1 MSGWWIIGIQ
11 PDLLV
16 FAANSTH
23 PLLFL
28 QVVEHLWITGSPH
41 IDNLT
46 ESTSIGSRWIHV
58 VGWNHVRGGK
68 LLGMP
73 SGYAQFWE
81 SMVHLPAP
89 MFLFWWFFCP
99 IFWWVVSNDILTASP
114 IPSSFIHGNYWSD
127 GEGCQNAS
135 SFGTWTSPW
144 LQGVKSMAS
153 TDLLDLRFP
162 GVIFLLLMVPL
173 THPEQIAGVAIN
185 LQAGWREH
193 GTLGVKPD
201 YQVPPVASSIFDNR
215 IFHEPTILRGT
226 PIEME
231 ISISE

>member
-1 MSGWWIIGIQ
+1 MLVYQRVFFNFISDLMSGWWIIGIQ
-11 PDLLV
+11 PDLLVDEVV

-46 ESTSIGSRWIHV
+46 ESTSIGSRRIHV

-99 IFWWVVSNDILTASP
+99 IFWWVVSNNILTASP

-127 GEGCQNAS
+127 GEGFQNAS

-144 LQGVKSMAS
+144 LQGAFPWLQRISQTHGFQAS
-153 TDLLDLRFP
+153 FSSSWWYLWRILSRLL
-162 GVIFLLLMVPL
+162 V
-173 THPEQIAGVAIN
+173 
-185 LQAGWREH
+185 
-193 GTLGVKPD
+193 
-201 YQVPPVASSIFDNR
+201 
-215 IFHEPTILRGT
+215 
-226 PIEME
+226 
-231 ISISE
+231 

>member
-1 MSGWWIIGIQ
+1 MLVYQRVFFNFTSDLMSGWWIIGIQ

-81 SMVHLPAP
+81 SMVNLPAP

-99 IFWWVVSNDILTASP
+99 IFWWVVSNDILTAST

-135 SFGTWTSPW
+135 SLPELLHGFKGWNPW
-144 LQGVKSMAS
+144 LQRISFRLPTVSRRHFPPLDGTSDAS
-153 TDLLDLRFP
+153 WADCWCSHQPPGFSSRIFFP
-162 GVIFLLLMVPL
+162 LVEG
-173 THPEQIAGVAIN
+173 N
-185 LQAGWREH
+185 Y
-193 GTLGVKPD
+193 GTLGVSWLP
-201 YQVPPVASSIFDNR
+201 
-215 IFHEPTILRGT
+215 GT
-226 PIEME
+226 PSYPLVI
-231 ISISE
+231 